1 MTEIS
6 AVESSFG
13 GLPIFFTRVSV
24 FFGLG
29 FLDSVF
35 MLVLLEFLTKV
46 LPLLLSRVFDFFVAL
61 SASGNLKMNFD
72 CKLYPI

>member
-1 MTEIS
+1 
-6 AVESSFG
+6 
-13 GLPIFFTRVSV
+13 
-24 FFGLG
+24 
-29 FLDSVF
+29 

-46 LPLLLSRVFDFFVAL
+46 LPLLLSRVFDFFAVL